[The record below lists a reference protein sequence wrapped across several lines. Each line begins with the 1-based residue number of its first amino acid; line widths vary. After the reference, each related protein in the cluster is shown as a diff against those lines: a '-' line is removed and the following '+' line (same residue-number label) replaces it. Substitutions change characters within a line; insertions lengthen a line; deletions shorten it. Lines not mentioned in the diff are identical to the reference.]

1 MTRESEMIEKPT
13 VLILGAGA
21 SMEFNFPSGQELLV
35 RVCDEL
41 RGDRKEILFEVDFYE
56 DEIIGFCGDLERSG
70 QTSVDAF
77 LEHRPEFMEV
87 GKAAIAMALL
97 PSENASLTQ
106 LFNAGANHWYKY
118 LVNRLLGAF
127 EEIETNKLSILTFN
141 YDRSFEHY
149 LFEVLKTRYGKSD
162 EECAGKIGQLPIIHL
177 YGQLGWLPWQK
188 YYIES
193 DEDPVPYG
201 NAVNPHMLRQCAKGI
216 NIVHEDIEDSPQ
228 FIEAHKLINAAD
240 RIYFLGF
247 GYLPTNV
254 ARLQLKGFIKKP
266 GIQIGGSSLG
276 LVGRECIRI
285 NQILFGGLKRVV
297 QASPSK
303 CLAWLR
309 NNADLD

>member
-1 MTRESEMIEKPT
+1 MIEKPT

-21 SMEFNFPSGQELLV
+21 SMEFNFPSGQDLLV

-41 RGDRKEILFEVDFYE
+41 KGDQKEILFEVGFSE
-56 DEIIGFCGDLERSG
+56 EEIIGFCGDLERSG

-87 GKAAIAMALL
+87 GKAALAMTLL
-97 PSENASLTQ
+97 PSENASLTP

-162 EECAGKIGQLPIIHL
+162 EECAEKIGQLPIVHL
-177 YGQLGWLPWQK
+177 YGQLGLLPWQK
-188 YYIES
+188 YYVES

-201 NAVNPHMLRQCAKGI
+201 NAVNPQMLRRCAKGI
-216 NIVHEDIEDSPQ
+216 NIVHEDIGDSPQ
-228 FIEAHKLINAAD
+228 FIDAHKLINAAD

-247 GYLPTNV
+247 GYLPANV
-254 ARLQLKGFIKKP
+254 ARLQLEETIEKP
-266 GIQIGGSSLG
+266 GTQIRGSSLG
-276 LVGRECIRI
+276 LVRKECYHI
-285 NQILFGGLKRVV
+285 NQTLFNPNVIK
-297 QASPSK
+297 ASPYD